1 MTKKHH
7 KKKESSKFVE
17 TSIKIEELAI
27 KVNKEQINPHKI
39 IWGVLSFISLF
50 LVSVYSFVMWNFDW
64 KDYIKSHTIISKDIY
79 IDSASRDDIV
89 IYKSDIDLTN
99 YSLQS
104 TCKIEQKFVKNI
116 NWYYIFYF
124 KFLDTS
130 CRNSYLY
137 LKNGNDKIMSSL
149 IEVNLID
156 DYSLVNK
163 LLDHKTEDLRDMK
176 KNLISKI
183 DWLKNYSGNSGSL
196 IKNIDFLEKN
206 KAYKNANY
214 IKSKINYILTE
225 REKPYILPVAWYSL
239 AKEWDKKMLSTIPN
253 AWRPYRLDTTDW
265 IHHGWDSMAPLHTA
279 VRALSDWIIIRVVNW
294 FKFEDIAT
302 KMKTWTGLTINEK
315 MKNLDVLRWNQIWLK
330 TMNWDVVFYSHLDS
344 INPEI
349 KEWMLIKANITM
361 WKVGIT
367 WVPDKNYTN
376 THLHFEIAKNPKI
389 KDKVWTYNFDDMI
402 NWDYLWK
409 WMSIKDI
416 FALQEKTFRK

>member
-7 KKKESSKFVE
+7 KKKKKTEFVKI
-17 TSIKIEELAI
+17 SINSEENIPEII
-27 KVNKEQINPHKI
+27 KNKINPHKI
-39 IWGVLSFISLF
+39 IWGILSFISLF
-50 LVSVYSFVMWNFDW
+50 LVSIYSFVMWSFDW
-64 KDYIKSHTIISKDIY
+64 IDYIKSHTIISKDIY
-79 IDSASRDDIV
+79 IDSTSRDDIV
-89 IYKSDIDLTN
+89 IYKSDKDLTN
-99 YSLQS
+99 YSLIS
-104 TCKIEQKFVKNI
+104 TCGIEQKFIKNI

-124 KFLDTS
+124 KFLDTN
-130 CRNSYLY
+130 CRNPYLY
-137 LKNGNDKIMSSL
+137 LKNGDDKIMSSL

-156 DYSLVNK
+156 DYSLLNK
-163 LLDHKTEDLRDMK
+163 LLDYKTEDLRDIK
-176 KNLISKI
+176 KNLISQI
-183 DWLKNYSGNSGSL
+183 DWLKNYSANSGSL

-206 KAYKNANY
+206 KSYKNANY
-214 IKSKINYILTE
+214 LKSKINYILEE
-225 REKPYILPVAWYSL
+225 RTKNYLLPIAGYWL

-253 AWRPYRLDTTDW
+253 AWRPYRLDTTDG
-265 IHHGWDSMAPLHTA
+265 IHHGWDSMAPKYTP
-279 VRALSDWIIIRVVNW
+279 VRSLADGIIIRVVNW
-294 FKFEDIAT
+294 FKFEDIAA
-302 KMKTWTGLTINEK
+302 KMKIWTKLTLEQK

-389 KDKVWTYNFDDMI
+389 KNKVWTYTFDDMI

-409 WMSIKDI
+409 WMSIKGI